1 LYLRQ
6 ATAYVFRAINWVS
19 PFAYLSRGLD
29 SVVLENWT
37 LYATHM
43 LYCVVYSLIFVF
55 LSIYAMGKK
64 GVKA

>member
-1 LYLRQ
+1 
-6 ATAYVFRAINWVS
+6 
-19 PFAYLSRGLD
+19 
-29 SVVLENWT
+29 VVLENWT